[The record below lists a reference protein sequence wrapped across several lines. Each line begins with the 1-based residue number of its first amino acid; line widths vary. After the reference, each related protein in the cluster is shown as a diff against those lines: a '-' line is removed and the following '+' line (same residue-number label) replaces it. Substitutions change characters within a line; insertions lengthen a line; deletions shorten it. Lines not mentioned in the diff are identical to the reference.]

1 MDSSYASALTLKLSG
16 RQEKGKF
23 LNLGLCAYASLYVV
37 PISFTRTAFAFV
49 SVGFTS
55 YAGSGNHDL
64 RLLCKLTYA

>member
-1 MDSSYASALTLKLSG
+1 MLPLKHLSLAV
-16 RQEKGKF
+16 GKNKENF
-23 LNLGLCAYASLYVV
+23 LNLVLCAYASLYVV